1 MEISEVIEGD
11 KEDIKTS
18 FSFELTSR
26 DYSFNKTTNNE
37 GSIDSLEKW
46 GLSPR
51 LSLACLRISGRKF
64 DKSEAQAFL
73 LDLFSSSA
81 LYEALN
87 IFDKSGKSIKLK
99 PSSPSTLNPA
109 SLEFEELIST
119 ATSMTFFDRLIEA
132 GAVHESGSIKKRMDE
147 DFYGVTICDCLREA
161 LICPEEGSMI
171 YSGLFTEN
179 EKKEL
184 LYKLLKFITTGGP
197 LCQHEDTWDAY
208 LETTR
213 SLYKDLVVVTKAN
226 DGKTLNV
233 VSSAFLITRFD
244 GLFPTDNPH
253 SVCIVSVD
261 PIRRIVT
268 ILMHTFLSSGW

>member
-1 MEISEVIEGD
+1 MEIEGD
-11 KEDIKTS
+11 KEDIKTN
-18 FSFELTSR
+18 FVFDVTSR
-26 DYSFNKTTNNE
+26 EYSFTKTTKNE
-37 GSIDSLEKW
+37 GTSIDSLEKW

-64 DKSEAQAFL
+64 DTSEVRAFL

-99 PSSPSTLNPA
+99 PSTLNPA
-109 SLEFEELIST
+109 SLEFEELVST

-132 GAVHESGSIKKRMDE
+132 GAIHESGSIKKRMDE
-147 DFYGVTICDCLREA
+147 DYHGVTICDCLREA

-171 YSGLFTEN
+171 YSDLFTEN
-179 EKKEL
+179 DKKEL

-197 LCQHEDTWDAY
+197 LCQHEDKWDAY
-208 LETTR
+208 LETTKA
-213 SLYKDLVVVTKAN
+213 LYKDLVVVTKAN
-226 DGKTLNV
+226 DGKTVNV
-233 VSSAFLITRFD
+233 VSSSFFITRFD